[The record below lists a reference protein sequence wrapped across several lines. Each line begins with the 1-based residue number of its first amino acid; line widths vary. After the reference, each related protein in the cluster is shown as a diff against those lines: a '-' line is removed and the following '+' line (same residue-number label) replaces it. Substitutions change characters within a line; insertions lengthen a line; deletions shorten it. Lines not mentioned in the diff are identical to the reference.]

1 MYHLQLDGRPAFP
14 LPMTVLSWLRPRS
27 AQGGRPTRED
37 VFRAY
42 RELLERE
49 PESEA
54 TIAFALSYPTVAD
67 LYVSIAKS
75 AEYVTRTKSVPF
87 AQFNACID
95 VQGIIYSHDRPGHA
109 AVPGHVVNFLGV
121 KMNARFM
128 PVPEHFAGTVMGV
141 PIPTNFHADMSEWGA
156 ALRAVDLAKGTFT
169 VLELGCG
176 WGCWMI
182 NTATAARH
190 RGLKVH
196 AIGVEGDSAHLDFAR
211 EALATN
217 GFAPGEST
225 LLQGVV
231 AARPGTA
238 LFPKPDREG
247 KDYGSEPLFG
257 LEGEA
262 LSRALASGRYDA
274 MKVIP
279 LEEAMRGHERIDL
292 LHIDIQGGEADL
304 VRDTLS
310 LLRDKVAYIVIGTH
324 SRPIEGQLF
333 GHLAGSDWKLEVER
347 PAIVELTDAGPRTL
361 VDGVQG
367 WRNRALA
374 PG

>member
-1 MYHLQLDGRPAFP
+1 
-14 LPMTVLSWLRPRS
+14 MTLFSRLRPHS
-27 AQGGRPTRED
+27 SQGGRPTRQD
-37 VFRAY
+37 IHRAY
-42 RELLERE
+42 RELLDRE

-54 TIAFALSYPTVAD
+54 TITFALSYPTVAD
-67 LYVSIAKS
+67 LYLSIAKS
-75 AEYVTRTKSVPF
+75 AEYVAKTKPIPF

-95 VQGIIYSHDRPGHA
+95 VEGIIRSHDRPGSA

-128 PVPEHFAGTVMGV
+128 PIPEHFSGTVMGV

-156 ALRAVDLAKGTFT
+156 ALRAVDLARGSFT

-190 RGLKVH
+190 RGMRVH
-196 AIGVEGDSAHLDFAR
+196 AMGVEGDTAHLAFAR

-225 LLQGVV
+225 LMEGVV
-231 AARPGTA
+231 AARAGTA
-238 LFPKPDREG
+238 LFPKPDRHG
-247 KDYGSEPLFG
+247 RDYGSEPLFG
-257 LEGEA
+257 LEGAELERVLKA
-262 LSRALASGRYDA
+262 GRHDPV
-274 MKVIP
+274 KVIS
-279 LEEAMRGHERIDL
+279 LEEAMRGHDRIDL

-304 VRDTLS
+304 VRDTLP
-310 LLRDKVAYIVIGTH
+310 LLAAKVAYMVIGTH
-324 SRPIEGQLF
+324 SRPIEGKLLE
-333 GHLAGSDWKLEVER
+333 HLAGGEFKLEVER
-347 PAIVELTDAGPRTL
+347 PALLELRDTGPLTL

-367 WRNRALA
+367 WRNTRLA
-374 PG
+374 PA